1 MKPFGPS
8 SLDFCKRAEGRQGLN
23 VSSALGW
30 VNSPALA
37 SVARMRSFPGGSISS
52 DVLRAAMRNQEV
64 PAVGLVGLINSSIVA
79 ASN

>member
-1 MKPFGPS
+1 MEPFCPS
-8 SLDFCKRAEGRQGLN
+8 SLELCERAERRQGSN

-37 SVARMRSFPGGSISS
+37 GMKSFPGGRISS

-64 PAVGLVGLINSSIVA
+64 PAVGWVGLINSSIVT